1 MAGLALRDDGG
12 ITAVTFHRP
21 ILTRT
26 MLTEL
31 GGVLEELAARDRP
44 SPIVLASA
52 HPTIFLAGAHL
63 GEIAELD
70 AQSCVPYARLGRSVI
85 AALGDHPAPVVAAVG
100 GSCSGG
106 GFDLVMAADAIVAS
120 PNAVFSHPGIRRG
133 LITGWGGTGSIARAL
148 GGATTRRALLEASE
162 LDAAHLERL
171 GAIRRLAAD
180 PVAEA
185 RRTADEMARLGPR
198 RLALWRH
205 LRGSNFVDRFRA
217 FVVEKS

>member
-1 MAGLALRDDGG
+1 MAGLSLRDDGG
-12 ITAVTFHRP
+12 ITTITFNRP
-21 ILTRT
+21 ILTRAV
-26 MLTEL
+26 LSEL
-31 GGVLEELAARDRP
+31 GRLLTVLAGRDRP

-63 GEIAELD
+63 AEIAELD
-70 AQSCVPYARLGRSVI
+70 TRSCVPYARLGRSVA
-85 AALGDHPAPVVAAVG
+85 AALGSHPAPVVAAVA

-106 GFDLVMAADAIVAS
+106 GFDLVMAADTVVAS

-133 LITGWGGTGSIARAL
+133 LVTGWGGTESIGRTL
-148 GGATTRRALLEASE
+148 GGATTRKALLEASS
-162 LDAAHLERL
+162 LGAPLLERL

-180 PVAEA
+180 PAAEA
-185 RRTADEMARLGPR
+185 RRAAAEMARLDPR
-198 RLALWRH
+198 RVAVWRC

>member
-1 MAGLALRDDGG
+1 MAGLSLRDDGG
-12 ITAVTFHRP
+12 ITTITFERP
-21 ILTRT
+21 ILTRAV
-26 MLTEL
+26 LTEL
-31 GGVLEELAARDRP
+31 GRVLDELAARDRT

-63 GEIAELD
+63 AEIAELD
-70 AQSCVPYARLGRSVI
+70 AHSCVPYARLGRSVV
-85 AALGDHPAPVVAAVG
+85 AALGGHPAPVVAAVG

-106 GFDLVMAADAIVAS
+106 GFDLVMAADTIVAS
-120 PNAVFSHPGIRRG
+120 PSAVFSHPGIHRG
-133 LITGWGGTGSIARAL
+133 LVTGWGGTGSIARAL

-171 GAIRRLAAD
+171 GAIRCLAAD
-180 PVAEA
+180 PAAEA
-185 RRTADEMARLGPR
+185 RRAADEMARLDPR